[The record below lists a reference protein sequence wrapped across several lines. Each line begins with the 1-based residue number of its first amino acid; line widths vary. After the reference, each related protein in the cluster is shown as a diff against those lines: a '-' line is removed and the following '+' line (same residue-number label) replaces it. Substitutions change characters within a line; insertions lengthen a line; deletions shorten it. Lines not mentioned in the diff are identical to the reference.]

1 MANSHISEGP
11 DNIEKYFWTPC
22 TNNWHVTASRN
33 LVSNFQVSKHQVQ
46 SNWWQNVSQSI
57 VSCLVEHWSLFA
69 AASLRYQL
77 QQCMAR
83 AIPCPKF
90 KPTLSRSGNIL
101 QRTATK
107 ERFNFILFSESL
119 LCSSYTLSSFRFQ
132 CSCRP
137 KAWPKQTFARDCRSP
152 GPSLLA
158 SLFRTH
164 CLITHQHSAHS
175 LCTINWPHIFSQI
188 TYALS
193 HLNSCHIGMHLTSCL
208 TTITLGEKHA
218 QRGLE
223 LM

>member
-1 MANSHISEGP
+1 M
-11 DNIEKYFWTPC
+11 
-22 TNNWHVTASRN
+22 
-33 LVSNFQVSKHQVQ
+33 SNFQVSKHQVQ
-46 SNWWQNVSQSI
+46 ANWWQNVSQSI

-77 QQCMAR
+77 QQCIAR

-90 KPTLSRSGNIL
+90 KPTLSRPGNIL
-101 QRTATK
+101 QCTATK

-137 KAWPKQTFARDCRSP
+137 KAWPKKTFARDCRSP

-164 CLITHQHSAHS
+164 CLITHQHSAQFPLHYK
-175 LCTINWPHIFSQI
+175 LAPHIQPNHICPITSQF
-188 TYALS
+188 LS
-193 HLNSCHIGMHLTSCL
+193 HWHASHLLPHYQTWVDVEWGC
-208 TTITLGEKHA
+208 
-218 QRGLE
+218 
-223 LM
+223 